1 MDCWTHNT
9 ILFFVQGPG
18 EPHCANEKGKEALT
32 KSSSYEHTHKSNP
45 SRNNENTCSRS
56 RSICRTE
63 PKRKLMH
70 EAFYST
76 NYQRILVTKEK
87 KNKGK

>member
-1 MDCWTHNT
+1 MDSWTHNNGH
-9 ILFFVQGPG
+9 ILFLVHGLGQ
-18 EPHCANEKGKEALT
+18 PHCANKKGKVLT
-32 KSSSYEHTHKSNP
+32 KGSSYEHNP
-45 SRNNENTCSRS
+45 CRNNDNTCSRS
-56 RSICRTE
+56 VSICRAE

-87 KNKGK
+87 